1 MRILFTFIGG
11 SGHFHPLVP
20 IARAAVAAGHEVAV
34 AGGGDMV
41 PKIEA
46 AGFTAFATSQ
56 PRPRTPIAAAD
67 KVEPIDLAREDET
80 MRVGFAGTG
89 ARRHAAVLP
98 EIIRE
103 WRPDILVRD
112 EVDFGTAIVAELMG
126 IPCVN
131 VLVLAAGT
139 FPREEVI
146 AEPLNELRADLGLPA
161 DPELVMLERDLVLS
175 PFPPSFRSPAALLPP
190 TAVSFR
196 STPAHPARTVT
207 DRPSV
212 YFTLGTLDTYADLQS
227 RVLAGLRQLEVDVLM
242 TIGDDND
249 PAGFGP
255 QPSSIRIERFV
266 PQDEILPRSDLV
278 ISHAGSGSLLG
289 ALAHGLPSI
298 LLPMGADQ
306 PYNAERSADLGVA
319 EVLNAVS
326 VTAEQVR
333 DTTRA
338 VLGDERYRQAAD
350 RLRAEYN
357 GLPEVAEMIPL
368 LEELA
373 AGCGRC

>member
-11 SGHFHPLVP
+11 SGHLHPLVP
-20 IARAAVAAGHEVAV
+20 VARAAVAAGHDVAV
-34 AGGGDMV
+34 AGGGTMV

-46 AGFTAFATSQ
+46 AGFTAFATSR
-56 PRPRTPIAAAD
+56 PRPESFVGAD
-67 KVEPIDLAREDET
+67 DKIEPIDLAREDET

-98 EIIRE
+98 DIIRE

-112 EVDFGTAIVAELMG
+112 EVDFGTAIVAELLG

-131 VLVLAAGT
+131 VLVLAAGV
-139 FPREEVI
+139 FPRKEVI
-146 AEPLNELRADLGLPA
+146 AEPLNELRLELGLPA

-175 PFPPSFRSPAALLPP
+175 PFPPGFRSPAAPLPA

-196 STPAHPARTVT
+196 STPARPARAVA
-207 DRPSV
+207 DRPTV

-227 RVLAGLRQLEVDVLM
+227 RVLAGLRELDVDVVM
-242 TIGDDND
+242 TIGEGND
-249 PAGFGP
+249 PAAFGP
-255 QPSSIRIERFV
+255 QPPTVRIERFI

-306 PYNAERSADLGVA
+306 PYNADRSAELGVA
-319 EVLNAVS
+319 EVLDAVT

-338 VLGDERYRQAAD
+338 VLGDARYRQAAD
-350 RLRAEYN
+350 RLREEFN
-357 GLPEVAEMIPL
+357 GLPDAAAMIPL
-368 LEELA
+368 LEKLVA
-373 AGCGRC
+373 ARPV